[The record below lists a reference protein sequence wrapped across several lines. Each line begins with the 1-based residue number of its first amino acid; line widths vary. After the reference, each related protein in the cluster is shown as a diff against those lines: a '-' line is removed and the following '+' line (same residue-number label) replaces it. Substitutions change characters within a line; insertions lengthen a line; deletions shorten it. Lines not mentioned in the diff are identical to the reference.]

1 VWCFEFG
8 CERQGCTGPGS
19 PCSLAGDGHGPIFSL
34 MGLVRGPGTHS
45 FSLRRGFM
53 LACVVAIL
61 VSGPRRKKMKAD
73 ETLLRVCASY
83 WLCMLRARS
92 SRRSLGLL
100 ESLGGLPWSFPWGTL
115 WHGSVIYNCAPMF
128 PQCSSFGPLAYV
140 GEADNFARRIN
151 AHSCRLLSPTG
162 SVQQPFFHF
171 VRGDERSSYFMRL
184 HICEWL
190 FFPAVALAPGDSS
203 ARKVLE
209 MEWIQGLADLVC
221 LILQRC
227 TFCFVIFILKE
238 SSRAFA
244 YLDAGSLCADSEISP
259 RAVHSG
265 GMKTKLHRRLGNLAC
280 RRSLQRCGPSSVA
293 AWRLSRAAWV
303 YVVQRAVN
311 HEAGWRRARA
321 LRMLRRIARVRKAL
335 PSPIAVIS
343 WDVPRVGSQRAQSLV
358 TNAVRDLVASW

>member
-1 VWCFEFG
+1 MWCFEFG

-115 WHGSVIYNCAPMF
+115 WHGSVIYVCAPMF

-184 HICEWL
+184 PICEWL

-244 YLDAGSLCADSEISP
+244 YLDAGGLCAGFEIRP

-280 RRSLQRCGPSSVA
+280 RRSLQRWQGIVFLDVGLLPWLHGGCRG
-293 AWRLSRAAWV
+293 LL
-303 YVVQRAVN
+303 
-311 HEAGWRRARA
+311 GC
-321 LRMLRRIARVRKAL
+321 MLCN
-335 PSPIAVIS
+335 
-343 WDVPRVGSQRAQSLV
+343 GQ
-358 TNAVRDLVASW
+358 